1 MRSGELVAERF
12 EIAAEAGSG
21 GMSIVY
27 RARDKHTGGLVA
39 LKVLQGAEPLAARF
53 ARESRVLAELSHPG
67 IVRYVAHGTTA
78 AGQRYLAMEWLDG
91 EDLAERLVHAGLTA
105 RQSVTLCTRVAEA
118 LGFAHARGVVH
129 RDVKP
134 SNLFLP
140 ERQVERVKVLDFGI
154 ARQQQP
160 TESFDMTM
168 TGTRLGTPAYMS
180 PEQARG
186 LAELDA
192 RVDVFALGCVL
203 FECLSG
209 QKAFSGEDAMA
220 LTAKILL
227 EEPPKLREL
236 GCDVPVELEE
246 LVASM
251 LAKDPAARPSDGAE
265 VARRLSALP
274 PLDDKRPSLTPSAA
288 AIGGGER
295 RFLAVVMARGAHGD
309 HDDIKRIV
317 AAHGG
322 HFERIADGSIVVTI
336 AGSGAATDLA
346 AQAARCAL
354 AMRAALYGGL
364 VALATGRGLMS
375 ARLPLGEVIER
386 AVRLVRAGMRADA
399 TLVSEKADTGE
410 RSGASPPTNAVA
422 VRLDETSAGLLDVRF
437 DVGGDSEGLALRAER
452 TMVESSR
459 TLLGRPTPCVG
470 REAELGSLMAL
481 FSAAVDEP
489 QARAALVTAPAG
501 VGKSRLRYELVLKL
515 RARPEPLEIWMGRC
529 DPMSAGAPFAL
540 LADVIRRVTGLF
552 EGEPLGVR
560 QKKLRARL
568 ARHVPEID
576 LGRIAAFIGE
586 IVATPFP
593 DDDDLQLRAARRDP
607 TLMGDQMRRAWEDWL
622 AFECAGQPVVLVLED
637 LHWGDLPTVRF
648 IDAAL
653 RNLRDQPLFV
663 LALARPDV
671 HEQFPRLWA
680 ERDVSEIRLGE
691 LGRKAAERLAKQ
703 VLGADL
709 DADELARIVE
719 RAAGNAFYLEELIRA
734 AAEGKGEALPETV
747 LAMVQTRIERME
759 PAARHILRAASL
771 FGQLFW
777 RGGLRALLGDTT
789 EATQLDGWLSHLVER
804 EVISARPDR
813 RFPDEKEYGFRHA
826 LVREAAYGMLT
837 ESDRTLGHR
846 LAGEWLVRAGES
858 EAAVL
863 AEHFERGNLPE
874 EAIAWYRKAA
884 EQALGGD
891 DFAAVLT
898 ATYRAV
904 GLGAG
909 GETLGAL
916 SVLSAE
922 AHRWRGEFPDA
933 NEAAHDA
940 VRRLPPGSPLWFAAV
955 EEAAVASGAQG
966 QHERLVALFHTIDQ
980 LPPRTVSGAELRAC
994 ARLATQLMYA
1004 GRPDLTDQLLARA
1017 LGQSER
1023 VDVEDPAIAGR
1034 LYSAR
1039 ALRANFDGDVG
1050 GFLELQRHAAEC
1062 AERAGDFRSA
1072 CHDRGLIGYAA
1083 LEAGALEEAAR
1094 TMKEVMQRAERMGLG
1109 YVAAQQKQNLGLALV
1124 RLGQIDEA
1132 RIVEAEAVDAFRAFG
1147 NRRMESASKY
1157 YLGHILLVAGES
1169 LRAEEQTRDALA
1181 LANVEPP
1188 LPTIRA
1194 EGLAVL
1200 AQILLAQGRAK
1211 EAHEAAA
1218 EAHATLERLGG
1229 IDGGEFLIR
1238 VEYAQALE
1246 AVGEHARAVAVLR
1259 AAHDR
1264 LLTCANKIVDAA
1276 LRESF
1281 LQRVPENARVM
1292 ELARSWL

>member
-1 MRSGELVAERF
+1 
-12 EIAAEAGSG
+12 
-21 GMSIVY
+21 MSIVY
-27 RARDKHTGGLVA
+27 RARDRHTGGLVA

-67 IVRYVAHGTTA
+67 IVRYVAHGATA
-78 AGQRYLAMEWLDG
+78 SGQRYLAMEWLDG
-91 EDLAERLVHAGLTA
+91 EDLAERLLHGGLTA
-105 RQSVTLCTRVAEA
+105 GESITLCTRVAEA
-118 LGFAHARGVVH
+118 LGFAHARGIVH

-140 ERQVERVKVLDFGI
+140 DRQVEHVKILDFGI

-186 LAELDA
+186 LGELDA

-203 FECLSG
+203 YECLSG

-236 GCDVPVELEE
+236 GCDVPVALEA
-246 LVASM
+246 LVAEM
-251 LAKDPAARPSDGAE
+251 LAKEPAARPADGNE
-265 VARRLSALP
+265 VARRLAALP
-274 PLDDKRPSLTPSAA
+274 PDIIRDARPSLVPSAGA
-288 AIGGGER
+288 LGGGEQR
-295 RFLAVVMARGAHGD
+295 LLAVVMARGAHGD
-309 HDDIKRIV
+309 MDDVRRIV
-317 AAHGG
+317 DAHGG
-322 HFERIADGSIVVTI
+322 HFERIADGSIVVTLT
-336 AGSGAATDLA
+336 GSGAATDLV

-354 AMRAALYGGL
+354 AMRAALWGGL

-375 ARLPLGEVIER
+375 SRLPLGEVIER

-399 TLVSEKADTGE
+399 TLVSEKGDTGE
-410 RSGASPPTNAVA
+410 RSGPSPPTNSVA
-422 VRLDETSAGLLDVRF
+422 VRLDETSAGLLDLRF
-437 DVGGDSEGLALRAER
+437 DVGGDSEGLALRGER
-452 TMVESSR
+452 TMVEAAR
-459 TLLGRPTPCVG
+459 TLLGKPTPCVG
-470 REAELGSLMAL
+470 REAELGSLGAL
-481 FSAAVDEP
+481 FTASVADS
-489 QARAALVTAPAG
+489 QARAVLVTAPAG
-501 VGKSRLRYELVLKL
+501 VGKSRLRYEFVRQLA
-515 RARPEPLEIWMGRC
+515 ARPETLEIWMGRC

-568 ARHVPEID
+568 ARQVPEAE
-576 LGRIAAFIGE
+576 LPR
-586 IVATPFP
+586 IVAFVGELVGTPFP
-593 DDDDLQLRAARRDP
+593 DEDDLPLRAARHDP

-622 AFECAGQPVVLVLED
+622 AHECRAQPVVLVLED

-648 IDAAL
+648 LDAAL
-653 RNLRDQPLFV
+653 RSLRDLPLFV

-691 LGRKAAERLAKQ
+691 LGRKAAERLTRQ
-703 VLGADL
+703 VLGAGV
-709 DADELARIVE
+709 DAVELQRIVE

-734 AAEGKGEALPETV
+734 SAEGKGEELPETV
-747 LAMVQTRIERME
+747 LAMVQARLERME
-759 PAARHILRAASL
+759 PAARHVLRAASL
-771 FGQLFW
+771 FGQVFW
-777 RGGLRALLGDTT
+777 RGGLLALLGDST
-789 EATQLDGWLSHLVER
+789 EATQVDGWLAHLVER

-813 RFPDEKEYGFRHA
+813 RFPDEREYGFRHA

-837 ESDRTLGHR
+837 ESDRSLGHR
-846 LAGEWLVRAGES
+846 LAGQWLVRAGER

-874 EAIAWYRKAA
+874 EAISWYRKAA

-904 GLGAG
+904 ALGAG

-933 NEAAHDA
+933 NECAHDA
-940 VRRLPPGSPLWFAAV
+940 LRRLPAGASLWFAAV
-955 EEAAVASGAQG
+955 EEAATASGAQG
-966 QHERLVALFHTIDQ
+966 LHERLVALFHTIEQ
-980 LPPRTVSGAELRAC
+980 LPPHTPTGGELRAC
-994 ARLATQLMYA
+994 ARLGTQLMYA
-1004 GRPDLTDQLLARA
+1004 GRPDLTDKLLAHA
-1017 LGQSER
+1017 LVGSER
-1023 VDVEDPAIAGR
+1023 LAVEDPAVVGR
-1034 LYSAR
+1034 LYSSR
-1039 ALRANFDGDVG
+1039 ALRANFDGNVG
-1050 GFLELQRHAAEC
+1050 GFLELQRQAAEC
-1062 AERAGDFRSA
+1062 AERAGDFRVA

-1083 LEAGALEEAAR
+1083 LEAGALEEAER
-1094 TMKEVMQRAERMGLG
+1094 TMKEVLARAERMGLG
-1109 YVAAQQKQNLGLALV
+1109 YVAAQQKQNLGLALA
-1124 RLGQIDEA
+1124 RLGKLDEA
-1132 RIVEAEAVDAFRAFG
+1132 RVVEAEAVDAFRAFG

-1169 LRAEEQTRDALA
+1169 VRAEIETRDALD
-1181 LANVEPP
+1181 LANVGPP

-1211 EAHEAAA
+1211 EAHVAAA

-1238 VEYAQALE
+1238 VEHALALE
-1246 AVGEHARAVAVLR
+1246 AVGEHAQAVEVLR
-1259 AAHDR
+1259 TARDR
-1264 LLTCANKIVDAA
+1264 LVTCANKIVDAA

-1281 LQRVPENARVM
+1281 LQRVPENARIM
-1292 ELARSWL
+1292 ELARAWL

>member
-1 MRSGELVAERF
+1 VRSGELVAERF
-12 EIAAEAGSG
+12 EVAAEAGSG

-27 RARDKHTGGLVA
+27 RARDKHTGSLVA
-39 LKVLQGAEPLAARF
+39 LKVLQGSDQLGARF
-53 ARESRVLAELSHPG
+53 LRESRVLAELSHPG
-67 IVRYVAHGTTA
+67 IVRYVAHGATA
-78 AGQRYLAMEWLDG
+78 SGQRYLAMEWLDG
-91 EDLAERLVHAGLTA
+91 EDLAERLIHGGLTA
-105 RQSVTLCTRVAEA
+105 RESVTLVTRVAEA

-140 ERQVERVKVLDFGI
+140 ERQVERVKILDFGI

-186 LAELDA
+186 LGELDA
-192 RVDVFALGCVL
+192 RCDVFALGCVL

-209 QKAFSGEDAMA
+209 CKAFSGEDAMA

-236 GCDVPVELEE
+236 GCDVPVELER
-246 LVASM
+246 LVAEM
-251 LAKDPAARPSDGAE
+251 LTKDPAGRPADGSE
-265 VARRLSALP
+265 VARRLAALQ
-274 PLDDKRPSLTPSAA
+274 PLDDQRPSTAASAGA
-288 AIGGGER
+288 LGGGER
-295 RFLAVVMARGAHGD
+295 RLLAVVMARGAHGEL
-309 HDDIKRIV
+309 DDIRRIV
-317 AAHGG
+317 DAHGG
-322 HFERIADGSIVVTI
+322 HFERIADGSMVATLS
-336 AGSGAATDLA
+336 GSGAATDLA

-364 VALATGRGLMS
+364 VAMATGRGLMA

-386 AVRLVRAGMRADA
+386 AVKLVRAGMRADA

-422 VRLDETSAGLLDVRF
+422 VRLDETSAGLLDARF

-452 TMVESSR
+452 TMVEAAR
-459 TLLGRPTPCVG
+459 TLLGKPTPCVG
-470 REAELGSLMAL
+470 REAELGTLAAL
-481 FSAAVDEP
+481 FAACVDEP
-489 QARAALVTAPAG
+489 QARAVLVTAPAG
-501 VGKSRLRYELVLKL
+501 VGKSRLRYEFMRQL
-515 RARPEPLEIWMGRC
+515 RARPDALEIWMGRC
-529 DPMSAGAPFAL
+529 DPMSAGAPFGL
-540 LADVIRRVTGLF
+540 LGDAIRRAMGLF
-552 EGEPLGVR
+552 EGEPLGVQ
-560 QKKLRARL
+560 QKKLRARI

-576 LGRIAAFIGE
+576 LSRIAAFIGE
-586 IVATPFP
+586 LVGTPFP

-622 AFECAGQPVVLVLED
+622 AFECGAQPVVLVLED
-637 LHWGDLPTVRF
+637 LHWGDLPTVRY

-663 LALARPDV
+663 LAMARPDV

-680 ERDVSEIRLGE
+680 ERDLSEIRLGE
-691 LGRKAAERLAKQ
+691 LGRKAAERLARG
-703 VLGADL
+703 VLGADV
-709 DADELARIVE
+709 DAAELARIVE

-734 AAEGKGEALPETV
+734 SAEGKGAELPETV
-747 LAMVQTRIERME
+747 LAMVQARLERME
-759 PAARHILRAASL
+759 PAARHVLRAASL
-771 FGQLFW
+771 FGQAFW
-777 RGGLRALLGDTT
+777 RGGLLALLGDST
-789 EATQLDGWLSHLVER
+789 EATQLDGWLQHLSER
-804 EVISARPDR
+804 EVISQRPDR
-813 RFPDEKEYGFRHA
+813 RFPDEKEYGFRHG

-846 LAGEWLVRAGES
+846 LAGEWLVRAGER

-904 GLGAG
+904 ALGAG
-909 GETLGAL
+909 GDTLGVL

-933 NEAAHDA
+933 AECAHDGL
-940 VRRLPPGSPLWFAAV
+940 RRLPAASPMWFAAV
-955 EEAAVASGAQG
+955 EEAAIASGAQG
-966 QHERLVALFHTIDQ
+966 QHERLVALFNTLDQ
-980 LPPRTVSGAELRAC
+980 LPARTTSGAELRAC

-1004 GRPDLTDQLLARA
+1004 GRPDLTDKLLERA
-1017 LGQSER
+1017 AGENER
-1023 VDVEDPAIAGR
+1023 FAVEDPAVAGR
-1034 LYSAR
+1034 IYSSR

-1050 GFLELQRHAAEC
+1050 GFLELQRKAAEC
-1062 AERAGDFRSA
+1062 AERAGDLRSA

-1094 TMKEVMQRAERMGLG
+1094 TMKEVMQRAARMGLG
-1109 YVAAQQKQNLGLALV
+1109 YVAAQQKQNLGLALA
-1124 RLGQIDEA
+1124 RLGQLDEA
-1132 RIVEAEAVDAFRAFG
+1132 RVVEAEAVDAFRAFG

-1157 YLGHILLVAGES
+1157 YLGHILLLAGES
-1169 LRAEEQTRDALA
+1169 VRAEEQTRDALD
-1181 LANVEPP
+1181 LANIDPP

-1200 AQILLAQGRAK
+1200 AQVLLTQGRAK

-1238 VEYAQALE
+1238 VEHAQALE
-1246 AVGEHARAVAVLR
+1246 AIGDHAGAVAALR
-1259 AAHDR
+1259 AARDR
-1264 LLTCANKIVDAA
+1264 LLACANKIVDAS

-1281 LQRVPENARVM
+1281 LQRVPENARIM
-1292 ELARSWL
+1292 ELARAWL